1 MSKGFGWWPGFPSDL
16 YRDPDHGKVAGVCAG
31 LGAYFQVR
39 PKFIRLAFI
48 LGSVFGL
55 FIPLVLAYVLLTVLL
70 PPQSGI
76 SPAAEQAGSRVG
88 GSSGLWGD
96 EAGSRID
103 RLTER
108 FRSLDRRLASMEAQ
122 VTSDEFLLRQ
132 KFREL

>member
-1 MSKGFGWWPGFPSDL
+1 MKKGFRWPGFPPDL
-16 YRDPDHGKVAGVCAG
+16 YRDPDHGKAAGVCAG

-55 FIPLVLAYVLLTVLL
+55 FIPLVLAYVLLTILL
-70 PPQSGI
+70 PPRSEA
-76 SPAAEQAGSRVG
+76 SPLADQAGGRP
-88 GSSGLWGD
+88 GSSGED
-96 EAGSRID
+96 AGSRID
-103 RLTER
+103 RLAER
-108 FRSLDRRLASMEAQ
+108 FRALDRRLASMEAQ